1 MSTLTVLAIVAAVIA
16 LPAVFNLVR
25 RSDLR
30 RMGIRNIVRRPVESI
45 LIIVGSALGTAIIVA
60 ALMVGDTFDN
70 SIRDIARTDLGEIDA
85 TYEFETVDEL
95 DEAFAA
101 VSAATDLDDLDGV
114 LAIRDARV
122 AAAGA
127 GTGDD
132 RMVEPSISVSAFDFE
147 SAAAFGQDPATHGL
161 RSTDGG
167 AAPASPAADEIV
179 VNERL
184 ADELGVGAG
193 DPVSLFFGGEEFVFT
208 TADVVEEVG
217 LGGYSRAFVTRE
229 LIDQLDPTGELSFN
243 HLAVSATGEV
253 YDSVDAARRLSD
265 DQIGPLLADA
275 GISFEPDRVKENL
288 LDDAED
294 EGAEL
299 TQIFSVVGGFSVL
312 AGVLLLINLFV
323 MLAEERKPNLGVLR
337 AIGWRR
343 SALRKAFRAEGVI
356 YATIAAVVGAVL
368 GVGVGWVIVQ
378 LTKGILAGANPN
390 SDFQLQ
396 LAIEPSSLVTAGLI
410 GLIIA
415 MAAVWF
421 TSWRISRLNIISAIR
436 DLPEPKTRRS
446 RLLVLGAGALLIAGG
461 ALMLTSGLSSDN
473 AFLTIASVPIAV
485 TGVAIIAKS
494 FVSPLLVSGVA
505 GLVSVAWGAAFF
517 PLMPEAMTQDV
528 DITFFLLFG
537 VVVVAGGVAVTTVL
551 GPTIQRLVTRGNR
564 PMVEARVAMAYPS
577 ARLFRTAASL
587 AMYGLIIFTLA
598 FMAVMS
604 NSFSLQTT
612 DIAESTAAGHDV
624 MVRSNPTNPIVV
636 NELEALDG
644 VRAVSPLV
652 RDSALFS
659 APWDGDD
666 WLDEWGFVGV
676 DEDFATIGA
685 PMLRDRDPRFATDQ
699 EALAAVAADSSL
711 ILVPRWFLGDDD
723 GIVPPIGGEVI
734 AESATAEPRTF
745 EIVGVTNND
754 FAWSG
759 AWMSAEAARALQPG
773 AQANRL
779 YVAAEPGV
787 DTTALASTIEAR
799 FLPNGADAE
808 TFTGRV
814 QRFVEAD
821 EGFFSLLRG
830 YLLLGLVIGIAGL
843 AVSLFRAVRE
853 RRRQIGMMRAM
864 GLLGTGVRRW
874 FMTEATF
881 ISVMGIATGVSLGL
895 LTGYLSITRSTAFD
909 EGLPFGIPWAVI
921 AFITIVPFVAS
932 AFAAVIPARRAA
944 RLRPSEALRLAD

>member
-1 MSTLTVLAIVAAVIA
+1 MSTLTILAIVAAILA
-16 LPAVFNLVR
+16 LPAVYNLIR
-25 RSDLR
+25 RGDLR
-30 RMGIRNIVRRPVESI
+30 RMGVRNIVRRPVESA

-60 ALMVGDTFDN
+60 ALMIGDTFDN
-70 SIRDIARTDLGEIDA
+70 SIRDIARTGLGEVDA
-85 TYEFETVDEL
+85 AIEFETVDEL
-95 DEAFAA
+95 DAA
-101 VSAATDLDDLDGV
+101 YVTLSANRSELTELDGMIAV
-114 LAIRDARV
+114 RLARV

-132 RMVEPSISVSAFDFE
+132 RMVEPSIAVSALDF
-147 SAAAFGQDPATHGL
+147 ADATAFGADPAGNGL
-161 RSTDGG
+161 RTTTASPL
-167 AAPASPAADEIV
+167 PASPAADEIV
-179 VNERL
+179 INDDL
-184 ADELGVGAG
+184 AEDLGVTLG
-193 DPVSLFFGGEEFVFT
+193 DPVSLFVSGNELVFT
-208 TADVVEEVG
+208 VVGVVEDVG
-217 LGGYSRAFVTRE
+217 LGGYSDAFVTRD
-229 LIDQLDPTGELSFN
+229 LIDVFDPVGDLSYN
-243 HLAVSATGEV
+243 HLALSATGEV
-253 YDSVDAARRLSD
+253 YDSVDATRRLLVDQVEPALLDAAIPFDSD
-265 DQIGPLLADA
+265 PIKKD
-275 GISFEPDRVKENL
+275 L

-312 AGVLLLINLFV
+312 AGVLLLVNLFV

-337 AIGWRR
+337 AIGWKR
-343 SALRKAFRAEGVI
+343 SSLRKAFRAEGVI
-356 YATIAAVVGAVL
+356 YATIAAAVGAIL

-378 LTKGILAGANPN
+378 LTKGILAGANPD

-396 LAIEPSSLVTAGLI
+396 LAVEVSSLVTAGLI

-446 RLLVLGAGALLIAGG
+446 RLLVMGAGVLLIVGG
-461 ALMLTSGLSSDN
+461 GLMLSNGLASDN
-473 AFLTIASVPIAV
+473 AFLTIASVPIAA
-485 TGVAIIAKS
+485 TGAAIIAKS
-494 FVSPLLVSGVA
+494 FMSPLVVSGITGVIA
-505 GLVSVAWGAAFF
+505 VVWGAAFF
-517 PLMPEAMTQDV
+517 PLMPAAMTQDV
-528 DITFFLLFG
+528 DIEFFLLFG
-537 VVVVAGGVAVTTVL
+537 VVVVAGGVALTTVL
-551 GPTIQRLVTRGNR
+551 GPTIQKLVTRGNR

-598 FMAVMS
+598 FMAVLS

-612 DIAESTAAGHDV
+612 DIAASTAAGHDV
-624 MVRSNPTNPIVV
+624 MVQSNRTNPIVV
-636 NELEALDG
+636 DDLEALDG
-644 VRAVSPLV
+644 VSTVSPLI
-652 RDSALFS
+652 RDSASFT
-659 APWDGDD
+659 APWDPGEP
-666 WLDEWGFVGV
+666 DEWGFVGV
-676 DEDFATIGA
+676 EPDFASIGS

-699 EALAAVAADSSL
+699 EALAAVATDPSL
-711 ILVPRWFLGDDD
+711 LLVPTWFLGQDD
-723 GIVPPIGGEVI
+723 GNDPPIGGIVN
-734 AESATAEPRTF
+734 AETTTGTELTF

-759 AWMSAEAARALQPG
+759 PWMSAQAARELRPD

-779 YVAAEPGV
+779 YVAADPGV
-787 DTTALASTIEAR
+787 DTKALAETIEAR
-799 FLPNGADAE
+799 FLPNGAEAE

-864 GLLGTGVRRW
+864 GLLGSGVRRW

-881 ISVMGIATGVSLGL
+881 ISVMGIATGVGLGM
-895 LTGYLSITRSTAFD
+895 LTGYLSVTRSTAFD
-909 EGLPFGIPWAVI
+909 EELPFGVPWGVI
-921 AFITIVPFVAS
+921 LFITIVPFAAS
-932 AFAAVIPARRAA
+932 ALAAIIPARRAA